1 MKQERTQTGET
12 VCVFEEIA
20 SERVYITLKATLEN
34 GVTLFFDDKKGCALG
49 SDGLVY
55 APVCRCPEGEDED
68 AEVIGWCAAA
78 REVIM

>member
-1 MKQERTQTGET
+1 MTCDELGLTKTQPAIYHKTCAMLG
-12 VCVFEEIA
+12 
-20 SERVYITLKATLEN
+20 SEPGA
-34 GVTLFFDDKKGCALG
+34 TLFFDDKKGCALG

-78 REVIM
+78 REVIL